1 MAHSFYSF
9 YFTIISTNNS
19 LTINPLYL
27 KSSQWISKLINC
39 HFPGKPDPFI
49 DFALDLS
56 FGLPHLG
63 YVYNGFHL
71 RGPQSSVS
79 GYPGPGHLAN
89 RDLTEAELVSDGNT
103 VRPAFVPADSV
114 SPVTSSCS
122 PRAAP
127 PQHHLLFQ
135 IEKFR
140 LGVRSYLDP
149 IVDPMVNPI
158 KRFFKADSGAD
169 HVSTELKEMPHSHT
183 NTRCDQAPCF
193 VIVGASNDCHHVTVP
208 QCRMLAMFPD

>member
-1 MAHSFYSF
+1 MY
-9 YFTIISTNNS
+9 YCNLN
-19 LTINPLYL
+19 INPLHL

-122 PRAAP
+122 PRPAL
-127 PQHHLLFQ
+127 PQHHHLFQ

-169 HVSTELKEMPHSHT
+169 HVSTELTEMLHSHT
-183 NTRCDQAPCF
+183 NTRCDKAPCF
-193 VIVGASNDCHHVTVP
+193 VVVASNDCHHVTV
-208 QCRMLAMFPD
+208 QQYCRMLAMFPD

>member
-1 MAHSFYSF
+1 M
-9 YFTIISTNNS
+9 
-19 LTINPLYL
+19 
-27 KSSQWISKLINC
+27 NC

-114 SPVTSSCS
+114 SPVTSSC
-122 PRAAP
+122 
-127 PQHHLLFQ
+127 LL
-135 IEKFR
+135 R
-140 LGVRSYLDP
+140 LTQP
-149 IVDPMVNPI
+149 C
-158 KRFFKADSGAD
+158 F
-169 HVSTELKEMPHSHT
+169 STKCHT
-183 NTRCDQAPCF
+183 NSEFHSSYAER
-193 VIVGASNDCHHVTVP
+193 VP
-208 QCRMLAMFPD
+208 QMVELMLFFFGV